1 MVLCVSTSLKQ
12 SICVLQAHDR
22 GTSEW
27 LSSMARRDG
36 GAPAAEAA
44 EQQRRVALRVLL
56 SRAEASSPP
65 AAVEEAQRGRSGGGN
80 KGLASAALRGLGCT
94 STAALRAH
102 APASAAEMVS
112 SSERWHG
119 RRRRRKGQERRS
131 ARGGGGGGGV
141 GPPGPAPAAAE
152 DVWCTCAPGITFTAE
167 ASSVDCVVARH
178 AHHTAAAMGS
188 GRRGEAE
195 RRHRERPAAP
205 RARRVTMREHISS
218 SLMDSPPF
226 PDMPLLNADLLPP
239 PPPGRH
245 RHGYRQEEIMML
257 RTRLLWGR
265 LGMHDQHQDWRLD
278 VDNMT
283 YEELLDLED
292 RIGYVSTGLHDDEI
306 SRSLRTF
313 KYSAFNPKHFATEVE
328 RNCSICQEEFE
339 ANQETGRLICGHSY
353 HVQCI
358 KQWLSR
364 KNTCPVCKTVA
375 SKT

>member
-1 MVLCVSTSLKQ
+1 
-12 SICVLQAHDR
+12 
-22 GTSEW
+22 
-27 LSSMARRDG
+27 MARRDGVGGDG
-36 GAPAAEAA
+36 GAPAAEQ
-44 EQQRRVALRVLL
+44 QQRRVALRVLL

-65 AAVEEAQRGRSGGGN
+65 LATVEEEAQRGRSGGN

-102 APASAAEMVS
+102 APASAVEVAS

-119 RRRRRKGQERRS
+119 RRRRRKVQERRS
-131 ARGGGGGGGV
+131 ARGGGGGGGGGGV
-141 GPPGPAPAAAE
+141 APPGPAPAAAG
-152 DVWCTCAPGITFTAE
+152 DVWCTCAPGIPFAAE
-167 ASSVDCVVARH
+167 ASSVDCVVVARHHH

-188 GRRGEAE
+188 DRRGEAE

-239 PPPGRH
+239 PPSGRH
-245 RHGYRQEEIMML
+245 RHGYRHPHVGAAEEEIMML

-265 LGMHDQHQDWRLD
+265 FGMHDQHQDWRLD

-306 SRSLRTF
+306 TRSLRMV

-328 RNCSICQEEFE
+328 RSCSICQEEFE
-339 ANQETGRLICGHSY
+339 ANEETGRLICGHSY

-364 KNTCPVCKTVA
+364 KNTCPVCKTAV

>member
-1 MVLCVSTSLKQ
+1 
-12 SICVLQAHDR
+12 
-22 GTSEW
+22 
-27 LSSMARRDG
+27 MARDDGDG
-36 GAPAAEAA
+36 GAPPVA
-44 EQQRRVALRVLL
+44 EQRRRVALRILL
-56 SRAEASSPP
+56 AGGEDASLPRPAQEA
-65 AAVEEAQRGRSGGGN
+65 RGRTGSSN

-102 APASAAEMVS
+102 APASAAEAAQ

-119 RRRRRKGQERRS
+119 RRRRRRGQERRS
-131 ARGGGGGGGV
+131 AGSGG
-141 GPPGPAPAAAE
+141 AAAAAG
-152 DVWCTCAPGITFTAE
+152 DVWCTCAPGIPFAAE
-167 ASSVDCVVARH
+167 ALSVDCVVARH
-178 AHHTAAAMGS
+178 HTAAMGS

-218 SLMDSPPF
+218 SLMDSPPL

-239 PPPGRH
+239 PPGRH
-245 RHGYRQEEIMML
+245 RHGYRHSHVGAEEEIMMF

-265 LGMHDQHQDWRLD
+265 MGMHDQHQDWRLD

-292 RIGYVSTGLHDDEI
+292 RIGYVSTGLHEDEI
-306 SRSLRTF
+306 TRSLRMV
-313 KYSAFNPKHFATEVE
+313 KYSAFNPKHFATEIE

-339 ANQETGRLICGHSY
+339 ANEETGRLICGHTY

-364 KNTCPVCKTVA
+364 KNTCPVCKTAV